1 MDAENEIE
9 MFDGPDTDDVD
20 SEVTFQPGENQGD
33 GGFTDLPGLSNEM
46 YIANISNENIT
57 PEQRKAALTRPIQR
71 IYTSIAGA
79 DFSVAHDATPRMQM
93 FCSHSTQRLVFE
105 GMTPKNIIN
114 GTEQEFGKAN
124 FRIDV
129 KEDCIVKHVI
139 HQYSRNLSADS
150 INDPQRTYVIVQNTG
165 RDSPGY
171 FDVIVIENY
180 FSMHQHFGFWY
191 KDGKDLHKI
200 SPGARLFKGDVLK
213 ETPSTT
219 ENGDY
224 MFGRE
229 LKTVMM
235 THRSVAEDG
244 IAICEDVLEKFAFWM
259 FEERRVSWGKKSFP
273 LNTYGSDLIYKIMPD
288 IGEYLRPDDVLM
300 STRENDDEVAIAMQN
315 QKSVRE
321 IDHVF
326 DESVYVVGGGEVI
339 SIDVTCNNEAEHRMS
354 DVEQQLRKYH
364 TQTTDMYK
372 KLIAIDKKLRSDYGA
387 SYFPSPA
394 LNNLI
399 CEAYI
404 GTNFNGTSKVSKLY
418 RRAVMDDFTV
428 RFIVKKKMIPTY
440 GFKFTD
446 TRGRKGVCCAILPR
460 SQMPVDK
467 NGVSADIIVDPV
479 ACINRMIMG
488 GPIEAGLNVITD
500 IVTRSIRD
508 ALGINLDLPSL
519 KRDIK
524 IMADGHDPRIENAW
538 QNALDYYKEVA
549 PVSMYPKALTAT
561 QKDKATVLT
570 YAAKRPLGLYLPPET
585 TPNMA
590 VTLNRLHQIYK
601 PDYQSVTYRDR
612 QGNLVRSKD
621 DMAISDVYMML
632 LEKIGDDRSASS
644 SVRFQVFGVPASA
657 SKHDRFTSAT
667 RWQNGKIHGESEAR
681 IFNAITRPS
690 IQPEIMDR
698 NNNPKTAEICY
709 RNHLQAEN
717 PSQIEKLIDRS
728 KYPFNMTM
736 PIQNLDHFTVISGY
750 RFVYRDDNPGAFKYS
765 DMVRENSAENI
776 YA

>member
-1 MDAENEIE
+1 MDSENEIE
-9 MFDGPDTDDVD
+9 LFDGPDDGDVD
-20 SEVTFQPGENQGD
+20 GEAIFIPGENI
-33 GGFTDLPGLSNEM
+33 TDDAYNAIHGISNEL
-46 YIANISNENIT
+46 YNAFVANENIT
-57 PEQRKAALTRPIQR
+57 PAQRQAALERPIQR
-71 IYTSIAGA
+71 IYSSIAGS
-79 DFSVAHDATPRMQM
+79 DFTVAHDATPRMQM
-93 FCSHSTQRLVFE
+93 FCAHSTQRLVFDK
-105 GMTPKNIIN
+105 MTPKNIIN

-129 KEDCIVKHVI
+129 KEDCIVYAVVK
-139 HQYSRNLSADS
+139 QYHENLSADS
-150 INDPQRTYVIVQNTG
+150 IKDHQRTHIIVQYVN
-165 RDSPGY
+165 RDTPGH
-171 FDVIVIENY
+171 FDVITLENY
-180 FSMHQHFGFWY
+180 FSMHQHFGFTY
-191 KDGKDLHKI
+191 KDGKDLYKVAV
-200 SPGARLFKGDVLK
+200 GARLLKGDVLK
-213 ETPSTT
+213 QTPSTT
-219 ENGDY
+219 DNGDY

-244 IAICEDVLEKFAFWM
+244 IAICEDVLKDFAFSM
-259 FEERRVSWGKKSFP
+259 FEERRVSWGKKTSP
-273 LNTYGSDLIYKIMPD
+273 TNTYGTDNKIKIFPD
-288 IGEYLRPDDVLM
+288 IGERVRSDDILM
-300 STRENDDEVAIAMQN
+300 SIRDIDDEVAIAMQN
-315 QKSVRE
+315 RKSIRE
-321 IDHVF
+321 IDHIF

-339 SIDVTCNNEAEHRMS
+339 SIDVTCNNESESRIS
-354 DVEQQLRKYH
+354 DVESQLRKYYM
-364 TQTTDMYK
+364 QTTDMYK
-372 KLIAIDKKLRSDYGA
+372 KLLAIDKRLRSEFEG
-387 SYFPSPA
+387 SYKPSPQ

-399 CEAYI
+399 SEAYI

-460 SQMPVDK
+460 DQMPKDK

-488 GPIEAGLNVITD
+488 GPIEAGINAITD
-500 IVTRSIRD
+500 IVTRAIRES
-508 ALGINLDLPSL
+508 LGINLDTPHL

-524 IMADGHDPRIENAW
+524 VMAEGHDPRVEEAW
-538 QNALDYYKEVA
+538 RHATDYYKEIA
-549 PVSMYPKALTAT
+549 PVSMYPKAMTAE

-570 YAAKRPLGLYLPPET
+570 YAAKHPLGLYLPPET

-590 VTLNRLHQIYK
+590 KTLHRLHQIYK
-601 PDYQSVTYRDR
+601 PDYQSVSYHDKD
-612 QGNLVRSKD
+612 GNLIVSKD
-621 DMAISDVYMML
+621 AASIADTYMML

-657 SKHDRFTSAT
+657 SKHDRFTSPT

-681 IFNAITRPS
+681 PFNGITRPS

-698 NNNPKTAEICY
+698 NNNPKSAEICY
-709 RNHLQAEN
+709 RNHLRAEN

-728 KYPFNMTM
+728 IHPFGLSM
-736 PIQNLDHFTVISGY
+736 PLQTFNHFTFCSGY
-750 RFVYRDDNPGAFKYS
+750 RFVYRNDNPGSYKYS
-765 DMVRENSAENI
+765 DMVKENEPENI